1 LHHDALLQKFSSRE
15 DAGGNR
21 FRAEFSRHTE
31 TVTRMNVPCKNTA
44 RIEANSPTAHPD
56 MPLQSA
62 SLHHPRLLTSPA
74 KSWLSMAAI
83 FCKRTKARKIPL
95 PRLLESPR

>member
-15 DAGGNR
+15 DAGGNP
-21 FRAEFSRHTE
+21 FRPEFSRHTE

-56 MPLQSA
+56 MPPRFAAARDIVSPDESQSFPN
-62 SLHHPRLLTSPA
+62 HV
-74 KSWLSMAAI
+74 
-83 FCKRTKARKIPL
+83 
-95 PRLLESPR
+95 